1 LIDEPEC
8 FVMAN
13 QPQQLTLP
21 PPRTYTRTD
30 FTALRAFVQRL
41 PVATIARL
49 YYDPERSPHAASADA
64 MERFLGTMRDD
75 LVHLAL
81 LHGSSVLA
89 DHLKASIRQHG
100 SAKLTSMT
108 LRMVEQASTLAAAA
122 PLMTHPVHL
131 WFRPL
136 IAQRLNGEGIATL
149 GALID
154 YCNARGGSWW
164 RSVPR
169 IGALRA
175 RAIVAW
181 LRRHEVT
188 LGASVAA
195 DVDTASLVPAIE
207 PGNANIRGAD
217 AVVIGGDPAEPRLA
231 PFEHLAVPAN
241 LSGATGF
248 NRAASF
254 AFIRAEH
261 DLAAVHAYLHRYR
274 DRPTTLRAYT
284 RELERLILWSIVVRQ
299 KALSSLAVED
309 CEAYKDFLKAPLPS
323 FMGPKRPRTS
333 ARWRPFAPEGLSAD
347 SQAYAVRVLRAA
359 FAWLV
364 EVRYLAGNPW
374 SAVHEPTTVTREL
387 SVQVH
392 RALPA
397 KLWALV
403 RTALDARCDSLIDAA
418 PDAENEAR
426 QWRASRAAILLMG
439 DSGLRRAE
447 AALARRED
455 LRIADTTDAQRSA
468 RSNASGSTP
477 QPAPGSTLTSA
488 SEPGRGKSAVWTLT
502 VIGKR
507 RKQRTVPVS
516 GATIAALRAH
526 WKDRDR
532 DFDAPRA
539 QGPLIAPQWIPATRA
554 ALERHDAQA
563 EDAPYTVDALG
574 RLVRTAVQRLSAHT
588 GALADFSTDDLV
600 QLANTSAHAFRH
612 TFGTRAVAREMPT
625 DVVQAI
631 LGHASLQTTS
641 IYVRAERRRMLEAA
655 ARYYADDEAQ
665 Q

>member
-1 LIDEPEC
+1 
-8 FVMAN
+8 MAN

-21 PPRTYTRTD
+21 PPRSYTRTD

-41 PVATIARL
+41 PAATIARL
-49 YYDPERSPHAASADA
+49 YYDPDHAPHAASADA
-64 MERFLGTMRDD
+64 MERFLRTMRDD
-75 LVHLAL
+75 LVQLAL
-81 LHGSSVLA
+81 RHGSSVLA
-89 DHLKASIRQHG
+89 DHLKASIKQHG
-100 SAKLTSMT
+100 SAKLTAMT
-108 LRMVEQASTLAAAA
+108 LRMVEQASTLAAAV
-122 PLMTHPVHL
+122 PLATHPVYL

-136 IAQRLNGEGIATL
+136 IARRLSGEGIGTL

-175 RAIVAW
+175 RTIVAW
-181 LRRHEVT
+181 LRRHEAT
-188 LGASVAA
+188 LGAKVAA
-195 DVDTASLVPAIE
+195 DVDTASLVPAH
-207 PGNANIRGAD
+207 ANEGEEGDRVI
-217 AVVIGGDPAEPRLA
+217 VVGGDPGEPRLA
-231 PFEHLAVPAN
+231 PFEHLAVPAE

-284 RELERLILWSIVVRQ
+284 RELERLILWSVVVRQ
-299 KALSSLAVED
+299 KALSSLTVED
-309 CEAYKDFLKAPLPS
+309 CEAYKDFLQAPLAS
-323 FMGPKRPRTS
+323 FTGPKRPRAS
-333 ARWRPFAPEGLSAD
+333 GRWRPFAPEGLSAD
-347 SQAYAVRVLRAA
+347 SQAYAVRVLRGA

-374 SAVHEPTTVTREL
+374 SAVHEPATVTREL

-397 KLWALV
+397 SLWTRVRQALG
-403 RTALDARCDSLIDAA
+403 ARCDGFKGVTPEAD
-418 PDAENEAR
+418 DEAR
-426 QWRASRAAILLMG
+426 QWRAARAAILLMG

-455 LRIADTTDAQRSA
+455 LRLAEVAGDGRASRSPSSQSPSQTTSSRSVD
-468 RSNASGSTP
+468 
-477 QPAPGSTLTSA
+477 SA
-488 SEPGRGKSAVWTLT
+488 ESGRGPSPVWTLT

-526 WKDRDR
+526 WQDRTR
-532 DFDAPRA
+532 DFDAPHAR
-539 QGPLIAPQWIPATRA
+539 GPLIAPQWIPGTRT
-554 ALERHDAQA
+554 ALERHDAQPD
-563 EDAPYTVDALG
+563 DAPYTVDAFG
-574 RLVRTAVQRLSAHT
+574 RLVRTAVQRLARESA
-588 GALADFSTDDLV
+588 ALADFSTDDLV

-612 TFGTRAVAREMPT
+612 TFGTRAVARDMPT

-655 ARYYADDEAQ
+655 ARYYDEDAE
-665 Q
+665 

>member
-1 LIDEPEC
+1 
-8 FVMAN
+8 
-13 QPQQLTLP
+13 
-21 PPRTYTRTD
+21 
-30 FTALRAFVQRL
+30 
-41 PVATIARL
+41 
-49 YYDPERSPHAASADA
+49 
-64 MERFLGTMRDD
+64 MERYLRTMRDD
-75 LVHLAL
+75 LVQLAL
-81 LHGSSVLA
+81 RHGSSVLA
-89 DHLKASIRQHG
+89 DHLKASIKQHG
-100 SAKLTSMT
+100 SAKLTAMT
-108 LRMVEQASTLAAAA
+108 LRMVEQASTLAAAV
-122 PLMTHPVHL
+122 PLAAHPVHL

-136 IAQRLNGEGIATL
+136 VAQRLNGEGIGTL
-149 GALID
+149 GGLID

-181 LRRHEVT
+181 LRRHEAT
-188 LGASVAA
+188 LGVQVAA
-195 DVDTASLVPAIE
+195 DVDTASLVPASVNE
-207 PGNANIRGAD
+207 GKGAD
-217 AVVIGGDPAEPRLA
+217 RVIVVGGDQSAPRLA
-231 PFEHLAVPAN
+231 PFEHLAVPAE
-241 LSGATGF
+241 LSGAKGF
-248 NRAASF
+248 NRATSF

-284 RELERLILWSIVVRQ
+284 REIERLILWSVVVRK
-299 KALSSLAVED
+299 KALSSLTVED
-309 CEAYKDFLKAPLPS
+309 CEAYKDFLEGPLPS
-323 FMGPKRPRTS
+323 FTGPKRPRS
-333 ARWRPFAPEGLSAD
+333 SGRWRPFAPEGLSAD

-374 SAVHEPTTVTREL
+374 SAVHEPATVTREL

-397 KLWALV
+397 SLWTRV
-403 RTALDARCDSLIDAA
+403 RQALDAHCDGVNGIGPESD
-418 PDAENEAR
+418 EEAR
-426 QWRASRAAILLMG
+426 QWRAARAAILLMG

-455 LRIADTTDAQRSA
+455 LRLAVVPGDGRASRNSSTRSPSQTTSPPTSSRSFD
-468 RSNASGSTP
+468 
-477 QPAPGSTLTSA
+477 PAES
-488 SEPGRGKSAVWTLT
+488 GRGSSSVWTLT

-516 GATIAALRAH
+516 GATVAALRAH
-526 WKDRDR
+526 WQDRTR
-532 DFDAPRA
+532 DFDAPHAR
-539 QGPLIAPQWIPATRA
+539 GPLIAPLWIPGTRT
-554 ALERHDAQA
+554 ALERHDVSAD
-563 EDAPYTVDALG
+563 DAPYTVDAFG
-574 RLVRTAVQRLSAHT
+574 RLVRTAVQRLAKESA
-588 GALADFSTDDLV
+588 ALADFSTDDLV

-655 ARYYADDEAQ
+655 ARYYDEDAG
-665 Q
+665 